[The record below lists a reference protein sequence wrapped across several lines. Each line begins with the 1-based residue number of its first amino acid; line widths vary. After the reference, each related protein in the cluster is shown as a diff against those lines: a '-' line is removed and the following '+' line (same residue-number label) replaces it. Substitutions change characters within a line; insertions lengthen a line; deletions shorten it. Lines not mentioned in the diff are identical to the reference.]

1 MSEGERDERRE
12 VGDEALG
19 AEAKTRRA
27 SCNAVYKLANKNRGE
42 EEEEVGG
49 EVGFPREQRT
59 GTGNKKRLAIVGRP
73 TDRLLLDFYKVDA

>member
-19 AEAKTRRA
+19 AEAETRRA
-27 SCNAVYKLANKNRGE
+27 SCNAVYKLANKNR
-42 EEEEVGG
+42 GG